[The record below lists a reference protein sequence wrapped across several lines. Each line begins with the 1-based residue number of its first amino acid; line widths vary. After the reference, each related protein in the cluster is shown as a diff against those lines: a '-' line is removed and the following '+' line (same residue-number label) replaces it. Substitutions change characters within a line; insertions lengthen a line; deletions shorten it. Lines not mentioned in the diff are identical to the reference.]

1 MSEQLTATDEVQTD
15 SVDVETEQHS
25 EPTDTDQQQ
34 VDGLGDAGKK
44 AIDAMKAERNQA
56 RDEKKRLQ
64 AELDALRAA
73 AEGRE
78 AEHKAEIE
86 RQQVKDEALAEAN
99 MRILKAE
106 VRAGAAGKLADPTD
120 ALQFID
126 LSSFEVSNDGVVDT
140 AVIAQAIEEL
150 LKGKP
155 YLAAQGGSRFQG
167 DADSGPRNVGG
178 STRQLGQS
186 DLDGMTAQEINDARK
201 AGQLDKLLGVN

>member
-1 MSEQLTATDEVQTD
+1 MSEQDAAETPVVDEI
-15 SVDVETEQHS
+15 SEQPNGQDAP
-25 EPTDTDQQQ
+25 EPEQ

-78 AEHKAEIE
+78 AEHQAELE
-86 RQQVKDEALAEAN
+86 RQRVKDEALAEAN

-140 AVIAQAIEEL
+140 DVIAQAIEEL
-150 LKGKP
+150 LKEKP
-155 YLAAQGGSRFQG
+155 YLAAQSGSRFQG

-201 AGQLDKLLGVN
+201 AGQLDKLLGIN